1 MKYTEN
7 IGLPIVE
14 DNDLYSKEINNL
26 AFEEID
32 KNIEA
37 LAERIDLIDDP
48 ETGLGNLLEIMV
60 RKEDIAQDLDAP
72 ERETVLSTEALA
84 EILDKK
90 TEEIEALIE
99 NTDNATR
106 LDLTNKVLL
115 NKVVN
120 VALNASNELIVTYGD
135 GTELNV
141 GVVGTGGTV
150 TPSSEN
156 KIEVD
161 TDTDE
166 EYILKITTDG
176 TDFLTPNLK
185 GAGDNIFVGIDV
197 DGEAGDIVVDVAD
210 ARLGDVYIN
219 SDNGNIYVREDLN
232 GLDNNWTFKG
242 NIKGKQGKSNYDLAI
257 DNGFIGTEQ
266 DYLDSLVAE
275 NIEAL
280 IVDAKPVLADPT
292 TELKTWYFY
301 QVDGDTIGSAW
312 KYKMVLPNTADYP
325 AGDYCVY
332 YDLKPYCGTFTV
344 GSPALTNKDRYK
356 YYAIMDLQAV
366 TTELIREDLDT
377 GNTVVL
383 EKIQCTQ
390 EEPTTHI
397 VINEHIETL
406 GKWVQTLYIG
416 ATKDTASEVTIN
428 TGTKTTGFIN
438 NAQLIN
444 YVGDRALLT
453 TDAQDTLVSAIN
465 ELNGILR
472 TSNTTTLNTYSTTI
486 IDAIN
491 ELNTKSDINIYILR
505 SDNILDFAV
514 SQEAYKYKIVY
525 ANNCDGLPNGEK
537 YGFCYVGTSHDPL
550 YKTVIFNSITTAK
563 RWSTYRYPDPS
574 NPFADGTWSAWREDV
589 TSDAIVTALNELN
602 TDAQIPSAKAM
613 YNYTKDRT
621 AKTYTNILQLGLT
634 APIETKDIYNAMPN
648 GSVAY
653 IEVNSSTITDA
664 PCNTGILIINKVNIG
679 SFNIVCKKSSAGNI
693 EPNDIYLGN
702 LKGND
707 GAGLTWTEVGSG
719 GANTGGG
726 AITNLTE
733 LGLTTPTNIQDV
745 FNAVP
750 SGNILILGCTEDE
763 VMGIPTYSGI
773 LTIDKYSASRFN
785 IMFKKSFSG
794 SVATNDLYLGSL
806 KGVDGSGIVWNRTM
820 IDTDVVIALD
830 DTVTDNQV
838 PSAKAVYDLV
848 KNDVGSQL
856 EIQGIKDDITELQD
870 KAIEDITYANGELT
884 FTKGDTTQKT
894 IGIASKITEL
904 QDVNI
909 SNPVA
914 SEVIAYSASA
924 GKWINSSVSTTDQY
938 VKMSATDANGRYLS
952 DLIDNDTIHNNG
964 GKLEVTS
971 VKGLQA
977 TTDELNTLIGMN
989 KNIKDLFDSIG
1000 SGGMK
1005 FKDVVPTYSAL
1016 PSVASNGDV
1025 YVVLADETDNGN
1037 RNAYIYSD
1045 TKGDYIPLGG
1055 SGMEIR
1061 DFVTN
1066 PINLTREV
1074 TGVLPKANMDCSTFV
1089 DKTSDIASSIT
1100 YPIPASDLDKIPNL
1114 NLLKQTNQEISTA
1127 LSKKVNT
1134 TDVVT
1139 ALTPSSTDT
1148 QIPSAKVVVDEL
1160 NTKANDSEVVKKT
1173 DIATTIDNTVTNEQV
1188 AGAKAVYNT
1197 TSKFLKTYTSIEQ
1210 LGLTSESET
1219 IENIANSME
1228 SRTRLITV
1236 IEGGNLSIYPNTS
1249 GTLIVEKMNIYRVHL
1264 KFCMDGLPTVYVGT
1278 YHAVSGFTGWHRI
1291 CTTTVADVPAKRV
1304 AVNNWATGDVVYTV
1318 KNGICY
1324 VWISAL
1330 ASSTMDTSN
1339 QIIVNNLPVPKSP
1352 GLWCSIGSNDC
1363 TKGTLLV
1370 LVGTSGELK
1379 NYSGLNNAQYFGS
1392 FSYPVAE

>member
-1 MKYTEN
+1 M
-7 IGLPIVE
+7 
-14 DNDLYSKEINNL
+14 
-26 AFEEID
+26 
-32 KNIEA
+32 
-37 LAERIDLIDDP
+37 
-48 ETGLGNLLEIMV
+48 
-60 RKEDIAQDLDAP
+60 
-72 ERETVLSTEALA
+72 
-84 EILDKK
+84 
-90 TEEIEALIE
+90 
-99 NTDNATR
+99 
-106 LDLTNKVLL
+106 
-115 NKVVN
+115 
-120 VALNASNELIVTYGD
+120 
-135 GTELNV
+135 
-141 GVVGTGGTV
+141 
-150 TPSSEN
+150 
-156 KIEVD
+156 
-161 TDTDE
+161 
-166 EYILKITTDG
+166 
-176 TDFLTPNLK
+176 
-185 GAGDNIFVGIDV
+185 
-197 DGEAGDIVVDVAD
+197 
-210 ARLGDVYIN
+210 
-219 SDNGNIYVREDLN
+219 
-232 GLDNNWTFKG
+232 
-242 NIKGKQGKSNYDLAI
+242 
-257 DNGFIGTEQ
+257 
-266 DYLDSLVAE
+266 
-275 NIEAL
+275 
-280 IVDAKPVLADPT
+280 
-292 TELKTWYFY
+292 
-301 QVDGDTIGSAW
+301 
-312 KYKMVLPNTADYP
+312 
-325 AGDYCVY
+325 
-332 YDLKPYCGTFTV
+332 
-344 GSPALTNKDRYK
+344 
-356 YYAIMDLQAV
+356 
-366 TTELIREDLDT
+366 
-377 GNTVVL
+377 
-383 EKIQCTQ
+383 
-390 EEPTTHI
+390 
-397 VINEHIETL
+397 
-406 GKWVQTLYIG
+406 
-416 ATKDTASEVTIN
+416 
-428 TGTKTTGFIN
+428 
-438 NAQLIN
+438 
-444 YVGDRALLT
+444 
-453 TDAQDTLVSAIN
+453 
-465 ELNGILR
+465 
-472 TSNTTTLNTYSTTI
+472 
-486 IDAIN
+486 
-491 ELNTKSDINIYILR
+491 
-505 SDNILDFAV
+505 
-514 SQEAYKYKIVY
+514 
-525 ANNCDGLPNGEK
+525 PNGEK
-537 YGFCYVGTSHDPL
+537 YGFCYIGTSHDPL

-679 SFNIVCKKSSAGNI
+679 SFSIVCKKSSAGNI
-693 EPNDIYLGN
+693 ESNDVYLGN

-719 GANTGGG
+719 GSGSGGG

-773 LTIDKYSASRFN
+773 LTIDKYSSSRFN

-914 SEVIAYSASA
+914 SEVIAYSATT

-938 VKMSATDANGRYLS
+938 VKMSATDTTGSYLS

-1000 SGGMK
+1000 SGGMT
-1005 FKDVVPTYSAL
+1005 FKDVVPTKADLPQGAL
-1016 PSVASNGDV
+1016 NGFV
-1025 YVVLADETDNGN
+1025 YIVNSDESDNGN

-1045 TKGDYIPLGG
+1045 VQSGYVLIG
-1055 SGMEIR
+1055 SSGLEAR
-1061 DFVTN
+1061 NFTTN

-1127 LSKKVNT
+1127 LSKKVNI
-1134 TDVVT
+1134 TDIVT
-1139 ALTPSSTDT
+1139 ALTPSSTNTQVPSAKTVYTELSNKLDASAVVNKIDSSAIVT
-1148 QIPSAKVVVDEL
+1148 TLDNSVTNNQIPSAKVVYDEL
-1160 NTKANDSEVVKKT
+1160 QEVFQSVSNGKNLIASAITDKGVNTLADTTFEQMANNIGKISSNGKITWKT
-1173 DIATTIDNTVTNEQV
+1173 FPTIYSMDGIPYKGYGSVEID
-1188 AGAKAVYNT
+1188 G
-1197 TSKFLKTYTSIEQ
+1197 SKTYIVVIGVITSDSISQ
-1210 LGLTSESET
+1210 TK
-1219 IENIANSME
+1219 IAQFAFVNGASYSIIKPSTTFYELSYGNGKMK
-1228 SRTRLITV
+1228 IT
-1236 IEGGNLSIYPNTS
+1236 NKSNFSL
-1249 GTLIVEKMNIYRVHL
+1249 
-1264 KFCMDGLPTVYVGT
+1264 VYV
-1278 YHAVSGFTGWHRI
+1278 VFEI
-1291 CTTTVADVPAKRV
+1291 K
-1304 AVNNWATGDVVYTV
+1304 
-1318 KNGICY
+1318 
-1324 VWISAL
+1324 
-1330 ASSTMDTSN
+1330 
-1339 QIIVNNLPVPKSP
+1339 
-1352 GLWCSIGSNDC
+1352 
-1363 TKGTLLV
+1363 
-1370 LVGTSGELK
+1370 
-1379 NYSGLNNAQYFGS
+1379 
-1392 FSYPVAE
+1392 